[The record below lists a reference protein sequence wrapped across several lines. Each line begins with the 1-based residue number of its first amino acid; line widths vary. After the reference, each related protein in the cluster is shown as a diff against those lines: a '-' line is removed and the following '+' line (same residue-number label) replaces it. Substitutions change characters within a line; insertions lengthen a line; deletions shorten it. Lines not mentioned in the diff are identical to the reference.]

1 MAQYENLFSPLTIG
15 TMTVPNRILMCA
27 HVHRLPEDR
36 FQEYY
41 KTRAKGGAG
50 LLIHSHPLGELTSG
64 MFAPILD
71 ERSIPRLNQFV
82 KEIHSYGTRILA
94 QFLHPGNLG
103 GGERM
108 IGGASLAPSA
118 IPRKGIFPK
127 QMPHEMSID
136 EIHNTINAYAKAAT
150 IAREAGYDGVEI
162 GAIWGLLVA
171 SFMSPLYNHREDDY
185 GGSVEKRVRF
195 PLEIIDAI
203 RAAVGTD
210 FVVGIKLDGDEF
222 MDGGITL
229 DDMKNIA
236 PRLEAGGGLDYINV
250 GAGASLAMHVPPMFF
265 PLGPFVYLTAGIK
278 EVVSLPVFAGGRI
291 NDPAVAERVLKDNL
305 ADMTAMTRPL
315 IADPELPNKAKA
327 GRESDIRKCIACN
340 DACWLPLWE
349 GMTPLTCVVNP
360 EAGRE
365 GTFGITPATTEKS
378 VMVVGGGAAGL
389 ETARVAALRGH
400 KVSLYEKD
408 GELGGQLNIAAR
420 APGRVDYA
428 EVVRYY
434 TYQMKALD
442 VDVHLNAKVTKEM
455 VKEKN
460 CDAVVITTG
469 SLPTTSE
476 SLISEG
482 GNVVN
487 TREVLQETVETGKN
501 VIIVDYQHHMQ
512 ALCTADFL
520 AERGVNVEVLTPAIF
535 AGSHLEEGTLELIYY
550 RLLSKGVTIS
560 VLTDIRAVKGT
571 TVTAF
576 NTLTNTERE
585 INGIDTVVVATSGK
599 SDDALYYSLKGE
611 VKELHIAG
619 QCVSPRTLRDSI
631 WEGAKVGRA
640 L

>member
-1 MAQYENLFSPLTIG
+1 LAQYEHLFTPLTIG
-15 TMTVPNRILMCA
+15 TMTVRNRILMCA
-27 HVHRLPEDR
+27 HVHRLPDER

-41 KTRAKGGAG
+41 KARARGGAG
-50 LLIHSHPLGELTSG
+50 LLIHSHPLPGLTTG
-64 MFAPILD
+64 GFAPILD
-71 ERSIPRLNQFV
+71 ERSIPGLRDFV
-82 KEIHSYGTRILA
+82 KEIHGYGTRILA

-108 IGGASLAPSA
+108 MGGASLAPSA

-127 QMPHEMSID
+127 PTPHEMSID
-136 EIHNTINAYAKAAT
+136 EIKEAVNKHAIAAT

-171 SFMSPLYNHREDDY
+171 SFISPLYNQRNDDY
-185 GGSVEKRVRF
+185 GGSVEKRLKF
-195 PLEIIDAI
+195 PLEIIEAI
-203 RAAVGTD
+203 RAAAGPD
-210 FVVGIKLDGDEF
+210 FVVGIKVDGDEF

-229 DDMKNIA
+229 DDMKDIA
-236 PRLEAGGGLDYINV
+236 PRLEASGGLDYINV
-250 GAGASLAMHVPPMFF
+250 GAGTSLAMHVPPMFF
-265 PLGPFVYLTAGIK
+265 PLGPFVQLAAGIK
-278 EVVSLPVFAGGRI
+278 ETVNLPVFAGGRI

-327 GRESDIRKCIACN
+327 GQESLIRKCIACN
-340 DACWLPLWE
+340 DACWLPLFE

-365 GTFGITPATTEKS
+365 AMFGITPATTEKS
-378 VMVVGGGAAGL
+378 VMVVGGGAAGM

-408 GELGGQLNIAAR
+408 DELGGQLNIAAR

-428 EVVRYY
+428 ELVRYY
-434 TYQMKALD
+434 TNQMKVLD
-442 VDVHLNAKVTKEM
+442 VEVHLGTEVTRET

-460 CDAVVITTG
+460 FDAVVIATG

-476 SLISEG
+476 SLVIEG

-487 TREVLQETVETGKN
+487 TREVLLETVEVGNN
-501 VIIVDYQHHMQ
+501 VVIVDYQYHMQ
-512 ALCTADFL
+512 ALSVADFL
-520 AERGVNVEVLTPAIF
+520 AERGVNVEIVTPAIF
-535 AGSHLEEGTLELIYY
+535 AGSHLEEGTLELIYS

-560 VLTDIRAVKGT
+560 VLTDIKAVKGNA
-571 TVTAF
+571 VTAF
-576 NTLTNTERE
+576 NILTDAKRQIKEV
-585 INGIDTVVVATSGK
+585 DTVVIATSGK
-599 SDDALYYSLKGE
+599 ADDALYYSLKGE

-619 QCVSPRTLRDSI
+619 QCISPRTLRDSI
-631 WEGAKVGRA
+631 WEGARVGGA